1 MHLLIMCFIY
11 GVVAGFWDLKM
22 GFAGVFSFGSI
33 AFYVIGAYSSAILTN
48 KIEMFP
54 WFGILAAGCV
64 TAGFGVLIGLAC
76 LNLKGGYVALLTFAL
91 HLLLDP
97 FLKSN
102 LGVAI
107 GSGGP
112 RGIISI
118 PELTLG
124 GYTFSS
130 LEVIPPYY
138 TVLCLSF
145 ISFIVMYKVIHSNL
159 GLAFGA
165 IRDSETLAN
174 SIGINIFKHKLIVFG
189 ISSFFTGLIGAF
201 YAHYIGV
208 VSPRL
213 LGLDMFL
220 MVIVMMVLGGQ
231 GIFLGAMIGA
241 FIVTFLSEYLRF
253 AGVYRLLIFGVLVVV
268 LCTMLPKGI
277 MGIPF
282 PKKNKITKFIRQIF
296 NIKYAKKKKNLACF
310 SEKEN

>member
-1 MHLLIMCFIY
+1 MCLIY
-11 GVVAGFWDLKM
+11 GVVAGFWDLMM

-33 AFYVIGAYSSAILTN
+33 AFYVIGAYASPMLTN
-48 KIEMFP
+48 Q
-54 WFGILAAGCV
+54 FGISPWLGIFAAGCIA
-64 TAGFGVLIGLAC
+64 AGFGVLIGFPC

-91 HLLLDP
+91 HLILDP
-97 FLKSN
+97 FLKSS

-107 GSGGP
+107 GTGGP
-112 RGIISI
+112 RGIITI

-138 TVLCLSF
+138 TALCLSF
-145 ISFIVMYKVIHSNL
+145 ASFIVMYKIIHSNL

-165 IRDSETLAN
+165 IRDSESFASSL
-174 SIGINIFKHKLIVFG
+174 GINIFKYKLIVFG
-189 ISSFFTGLIGAF
+189 ISSFFTGIIGAF

-231 GIFLGAMIGA
+231 GIFPGAMIGA
-241 FIVTFLSEYLRF
+241 FIVTFLSEYLRV
-253 AGVYRLLIFGVLVVV
+253 AGVYRLLIFGILVVV
-268 LCTMLPKGI
+268 LCTMMPKGI
-277 MGIPF
+277 MGIVLPNNKRISSFIQRIF
-282 PKKNKITKFIRQIF
+282 PSKD
-296 NIKYAKKKKNLACF
+296 AKMH
-310 SEKEN
+310 